1 MRLFR
6 QVTMNDERLE
16 KFPFKRELAMQAYI
30 LEHPQILKLDG
41 KYDDVE
47 IYEEEIPIKDGGK
60 SKDGRI
66 DMVATYSGEHIA
78 IIEFKK
84 DILEQKHLTQLKGY
98 LDQKERLEKLDPPI
112 LSKDQTANPKW
123 IGILV
128 GNSIDPNLADEI
140 SNGYSYKDIPIAA
153 ITIERFRS
161 TTGNVYITTDTYFKS
176 SSSKLDYTQYQFNGE
191 PYGKGRLVLAVVKE
205 HVAKHPNIT
214 YNKLLNAF
222 PEKVANPKGV
232 FTTLEKA
239 KRTYD
244 EQGRKRHF
252 IKTDEVIEL
261 GDGTMIAVSDQWGIR
276 TINGFIKR
284 AKELGYRID

>member
-112 LSKDQTANPKW
+112 LSKDQTAR
-123 IGILV
+123 ILNGLV
-128 GNSIDPNLADEI
+128 FWLEI
-140 SNGYSYKDIPIAA
+140 P
-153 ITIERFRS
+153 
-161 TTGNVYITTDTYFKS
+161 
-176 SSSKLDYTQYQFNGE
+176 
-191 PYGKGRLVLAVVKE
+191 
-205 HVAKHPNIT
+205 
-214 YNKLLNAF
+214 
-222 PEKVANPKGV
+222 
-232 FTTLEKA
+232 
-239 KRTYD
+239 
-244 EQGRKRHF
+244 
-252 IKTDEVIEL
+252 
-261 GDGTMIAVSDQWGIR
+261 
-276 TINGFIKR
+276 
-284 AKELGYRID
+284 